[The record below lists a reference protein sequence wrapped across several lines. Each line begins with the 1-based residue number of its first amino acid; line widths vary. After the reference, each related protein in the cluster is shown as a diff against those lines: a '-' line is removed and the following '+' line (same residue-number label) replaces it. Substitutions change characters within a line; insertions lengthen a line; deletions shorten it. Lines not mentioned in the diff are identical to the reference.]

1 MRSWRRVP
9 ASRALGLDLGTRR
22 PGRLGG
28 LLLAARTEATDCTL
42 IFSERHPGP
51 GGCTWK
57 PHGSCGSAHGVR
69 KDRKCSFRYGVY
81 QIAAARRGQPQQKEQ
96 ASKCLESL

>member
-42 IFSERHPGP
+42 IFSERPPGS
-51 GGCTWK
+51 GWMYMEAAWIVRF
-57 PHGSCGSAHGVR
+57 SAW
-69 KDRKCSFRYGVY
+69 S
-81 QIAAARRGQPQQKEQ
+81 
-96 ASKCLESL
+96 S